1 MSTDDDTEEPPSGSV
16 ELARAAFTAIGRI
29 EAAQAAQGG
38 KLELMQATM
47 EDVKASSATTATQST
62 RTADIAERREK
73 LEIQDRKDARETSGK
88 RMQFITDNWKLLAVL
103 VVAAFVPAVRPV
115 VLGMLGVPAAPA
127 VAVSAPAPAPV
138 AAPALAP
145 VESAPSTQPDVD

>member
-1 MSTDDDTEEPPSGSV
+1 M
-16 ELARAAFTAIGRI
+16 
-29 EAAQAAQGG
+29 
-38 KLELMQATM
+38 ELMQSTM

-62 RTADIAERREK
+62 RVADIAGRREK

-88 RMQFITDNWKLLAVL
+88 RWQFITDNWKIIAVL

-115 VLGMLGVPAAPA
+115 VLGMLGVPTAPA

-138 AAPALAP
+138 VAPHPHPMPEDA
-145 VESAPSTQPDVD
+145 QP